1 VAAILA
7 EVTLSVRWVTGTA
20 RDLCPMPR
28 QGVVLVISV
37 TVSDDLVILL
47 SSLVPNVSSLGS
59 DMDPWL
65 LFLLKR
71 VPDPET
77 EAAPALLP
85 MCLVTVVSL
94 TEATA
99 GTHLLGARLA
109 RVVLVLVLNALS
121 DLSELPLLLRRTCSG
136 ARECAPMPPR
146 LPPPTVAHPHLPLFL
161 TPHLPK
167 VVVLA

>member
-1 VAAILA
+1 
-7 EVTLSVRWVTGTA
+7 
-20 RDLCPMPR
+20 MPL
-28 QGVVLVISV
+28 QGVVLATSV

-47 SSLVPNVSSLGS
+47 SSLVPNVSSPGS

-65 LFLLKR
+65 LYLLKR

-77 EAAPALLP
+77 AAAPVLLP

-94 TEATA
+94 TEETA
-99 GTHLLGARLA
+99 GTLLLGARLA

-121 DLSELPLLLRRTCSG
+121 DLSELLLLLRRTCSG
-136 ARECAPMPPR
+136 ARECAPMRRR

-161 TPHLPK
+161 TPHLLR
-167 VVVLA
+167 VVALA

>member
-1 VAAILA
+1 M
-7 EVTLSVRWVTGTA
+7 RWVTGTA

-99 GTHLLGARLA
+99 GTLLLGARLA